1 MYNGVGEVISM
12 AAQLVH
18 LRHSEVLAI
27 CGAPLGP
34 ENIHPAE
41 ISEETERILTCPKC
55 REIAIAPHGIE
66 HRAGSFML

>member
-1 MYNGVGEVISM
+1 MEN
-12 AAQLVH
+12 QLVH
-18 LRHSEVLAI
+18 FKQSEILAI

-41 ISEETERILTCPKC
+41 SNEETERIVTCPKC

-66 HRAGSFML
+66 HRAGSFMTGKGSSVG